1 MKIAISATGPDL
13 EADVDRQFGLC
24 RFLIIVD
31 TETMAFEAA
40 RGFSVPGRGAGIQ
53 LLTLA
58 LSKGAEVILTGHI
71 SPFIKTR
78 LTGNGIEV
86 RTGVQGK
93 VRDIVEQYRERERE
107 ETTEDRTTSG
117 PNRRRVDAVSLWSA
131 VRSTARQWAVM
142 LPLLG
147 GIILLTGLLNVFVSK
162 SSLSVVFSG
171 QVLRDTL
178 WGACLGSILA
188 GNPINSY
195 VIGDTLLDNGVSL
208 FAVTAFIFAWV
219 SVGLVQLP
227 AEISAL
233 GRRFAL
239 LRNALCFIAT
249 LPVALVTI
257 ILLNAIVRWI
267 R

>member
-1 MKIAISATGPDL
+1 MKIAISVT
-13 EADVDRQFGLC
+13 
-24 RFLIIVD
+24 
-31 TETMAFEAA
+31 
-40 RGFSVPGRGAGIQ
+40 GRGAGIQ

-58 LSKGAEVILTGHI
+58 LSKDAEAILTGYI
-71 SPFIKTR
+71 SPFIRTR
-78 LTGNGIEV
+78 LTENGIDV

-93 VRDIVEQYRERERE
+93 VRDVVEQYRKRERE
-107 ETTEDRTTSG
+107 ETAEDRAIPRPKGSM
-117 PNRRRVDAVSLWSA
+117 VDAASLWSA
-131 VRSTARQWAVM
+131 VRRTARQWAVM

-147 GIILLTGLLNVFVSK
+147 GVVLLTGLLNVFVSK
-162 SSLSVVFSG
+162 SALSFVFSG
-171 QVLRDTL
+171 HVLRDTL
-178 WGACLGSILA
+178 WGACLGSVLA

-195 VIGDTLLDNGVSL
+195 VIGDVLLDNGVGL

-239 LRNALCFIAT
+239 LRNALCFVVT
-249 LPVALVTI
+249 LPVALITTTI
-257 ILLNAIVRWI
+257 LNAIVRWV